1 VRELSVLYVDDDPDI
16 RHIVA
21 LSLSLDPLIEARF
34 AGSGEEA
41 LAMLATGPRPDVA
54 VLDVMMPEMD
64 GLTLLERMRAMPAT
78 ATIPVLFMTARAR
91 EADVAA
97 YIARGAMG
105 VIVKPFD
112 PLSLAAAI
120 RERMAAAGRNDTAT

>member
-1 VRELSVLYVDDDPDI
+1 MRELSVLYVDDDPDI

-64 GLTLLERMRAMPAT
+64 GLTLLERMRATPAT

>member
-64 GLTLLERMRAMPAT
+64 GLTLLERMRATPAT

-120 RERMAAAGRNDTAT
+120 RERMDAAGRKDAAT

>member
-1 VRELSVLYVDDDPDI
+1 MRELSVLYVDDDPDI

-64 GLTLLERMRAMPAT
+64 GLTLLERMRATPAT

-91 EADVAA
+91 EADVTA

>member
-64 GLTLLERMRAMPAT
+64 GLTLLERMRATPAT

>member
-1 VRELSVLYVDDDPDI
+1 MRSLSVLYVDDDPDI

-21 LSLSLDPLIEARF
+21 LSLSLDPMIAARF
-34 AGSGEEA
+34 AASGEEA
-41 LAMLATGPRPDVA
+41 LALLAEGYRPDVA

-64 GLTLLERMRAMPAT
+64 GLTLLDRLRADPAT
-78 ATIPVLFMTARAR
+78 AAIPVLFMTARAR

-97 YIARGAMG
+97 YRARGAAG

-112 PLSLAAAI
+112 PLSLGSAI
-120 RERMAAAGRNDTAT
+120 RERLAAA

>member
-1 VRELSVLYVDDDPDI
+1 MRELSVLYVDDDPDI